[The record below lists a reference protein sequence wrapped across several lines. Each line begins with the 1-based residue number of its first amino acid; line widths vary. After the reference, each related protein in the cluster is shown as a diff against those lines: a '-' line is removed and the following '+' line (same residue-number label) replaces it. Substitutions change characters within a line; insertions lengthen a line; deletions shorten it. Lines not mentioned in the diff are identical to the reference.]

1 MFFYLYFLKSN
12 FLLWFSDDLAVNVGS
27 VETEEDDFFDDEVD
41 DIYYDNC
48 DTNIADSDSYMD
60 NEAFSRSL
68 LSSESEGDDEFEK
81 ELIIDEDTFESPKKT
96 DEVSTT
102 EPSKPSKNSKS
113 PKTPKSSKPPKPS
126 KRKTN
131 SKAVMKKIAESFR

>member
-27 VETEEDDFFDDEVD
+27 VETEDDDFFDDEVD

-113 PKTPKSSKPPKPS
+113 PKTPKPPKPS

>member
-1 MFFYLYFLKSN
+1 
-12 FLLWFSDDLAVNVGS
+12 
-27 VETEEDDFFDDEVD
+27 
-41 DIYYDNC
+41 
-48 DTNIADSDSYMD
+48 MD

>member
-1 MFFYLYFLKSN
+1 MLFYLYFLKSN

-27 VETEEDDFFDDEVD
+27 VETEDDDFFDDEVD

-113 PKTPKSSKPPKPS
+113 PKTPKPPKPS

>member
-1 MFFYLYFLKSN
+1 MLFYLYFLKSN

-113 PKTPKSSKPPKPS
+113 PKTPKPPKPS

>member
-1 MFFYLYFLKSN
+1 MKSD
-12 FLLWFSDDLAVNVGS
+12 FLLWFTDDLAVNVGS

-48 DTNIADSDSYMD
+48 DTHIADSDSYMD

-68 LSSESEGDDEFEK
+68 LSSDSEADDEFEK

-102 EPSKPSKNSKS
+102 EPSKTSKSSKS

>member
-1 MFFYLYFLKSN
+1 MYFLKSN

-48 DTNIADSDSYMD
+48 DTNIADSDSYMN